1 MLDLWYKNAVIYCL
15 DVETYMDGNGDGVGD
30 FMGLTQRLNYLAG
43 LGITCVWLMP
53 FYPTPNKD
61 NGYDVMDYYS
71 VDPRLGHLGDFVEFT
86 RQAEERGIRI
96 IVDLVVNHTSDQH
109 PWFQAAIQDPDS
121 KYRDYYLWSKEE
133 PEDIEEGIIF
143 PGRQETTWTYNDQA
157 GAYYAHRF
165 YDHQAD
171 LNITNPEVRTEIQKI
186 MGYWLALGVSGFRID
201 AAPHLIESRQADNW
215 FEEVDDPFVYIDELR
230 DFLSWRRGDAILLA
244 EANETLENLPE
255 YFGGGD
261 RMQMMFNFWGN
272 QHLLLALAR
281 EDAAPLRQAFE
292 ELPPSPPTGQWVNF
306 VRNHD
311 ELTLDKLSS
320 DQQDEVAAA
329 LAPDRE
335 TMWIFDRGIRRRFA
349 PLLDG
354 DLQRLKLTYSLLLT
368 LPGTPVINYGEEL
381 GMGDD
386 LSLDERE
393 PARTPM
399 QWSTAPNGGFSTA
412 PADQLVL
419 PVISEGQYS
428 YKQVNVTTQQRNS
441 DSLLNWMERAIRLRK
456 EYPEIGWG
464 KWHLLETSHSTVLA
478 HRCEWRGKVVIAVHN
493 FSQADCEVSLTLKQD
508 VGRCLVNLFTD
519 RPEETISEPCHT
531 MRLSGY
537 DYRWLRVSQPPRDST
552 PE

>member
-15 DVETYMDGNGDGVGD
+15 DVETFMDGNGDGVGD
-30 FMGLTQRLNYLAG
+30 FLGLTQRLNYLAG

-71 VDPRLGHLGDFVEFT
+71 VDPRLGNLGDFVEFT
-86 RQAEERGIRI
+86 RQAEEQGIRV

-121 KYRDYYLWSKEE
+121 KYRDYYLWSKEK
-133 PEDIEEGIIF
+133 PEDIEEGIVF
-143 PGRQETTWTYNDQA
+143 PGRQATTWTYNDQA

-165 YDHQAD
+165 YNHQAD

-186 MGYWLALGVSGFRID
+186 MGCWLALGVSGFRID
-201 AAPHLIESRQADNW
+201 AAPHLIEFRQADNW
-215 FEEVDDPFVYIDELR
+215 FEAVEDPFVYIDELR
-230 DFLSWRRGDAILLA
+230 DFLTWRRGDAILLA
-244 EANETLENLPE
+244 EANETLDKLPE
-255 YFGGGD
+255 YFDGGD
-261 RMQMMFNFWGN
+261 RMQMLFNFWGN

-292 ELPPSPPTGQWVNF
+292 ELPPSPPTGQWANF

-311 ELTLDKLSS
+311 ELSLDKLSC

-386 LSLDERE
+386 LSLDERK
-393 PARTPM
+393 PGRTPM

-412 PADQLVL
+412 PAEQLVL

-428 YKQVNVTTQQRNS
+428 YKQVNVTTQQRHS

-456 EYPEIGWG
+456 ECPEIGWG
-464 KWHLLETSHSTVLA
+464 EWHLLEASHSTVLA
-478 HRCEWRGKVVIAVHN
+478 HRCEWRGNIVVAVHN
-493 FSQADCEVSLTLKQD
+493 FSRDDCEVGLTLKED

-519 RPEETISEPCHT
+519 QPEETVSEPHHT

-537 DYRWLRVSQPPRDST
+537 EYRWLRVSKQPRASAQ
-552 PE
+552 E